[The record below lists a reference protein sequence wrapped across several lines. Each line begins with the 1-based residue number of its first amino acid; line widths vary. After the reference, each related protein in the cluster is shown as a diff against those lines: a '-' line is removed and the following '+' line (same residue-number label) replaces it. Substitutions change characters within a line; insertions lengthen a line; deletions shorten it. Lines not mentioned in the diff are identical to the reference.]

1 MKRVLYVGSVV
12 LFVLSLVACAYN
24 QPTTK
29 DISTGETVNTV
40 GPTSESGINYTVAAN
55 AGLPVDK
62 RYYKLTG
69 TVVADVSSLTRMT
82 SPGYGYITGY
92 NGYTSGYYQPP
103 TIGGKSFI
111 RLQVDKI
118 NPADTDWVAAGE
130 IVVVKG
136 TDTKLTAL
144 LPGDKVDIECRRQAE
159 AVAAIYPGEWFNPAD
174 ATTWE
179 LDYCRM
185 VSPVI
190 KTK

>member
-1 MKRVLYVGSVV
+1 MKRVL
-12 LFVLSLVACAYN
+12 FVLMSVAVLAGCGYT

-40 GPTSESGINYTVAAN
+40 GPTSESNIAYIVAAN

-62 RYYKLTG
+62 RYYLLTG

-92 NGYTSGYYQPP
+92 NGYTSGYYQAP
-103 TIGGKSFI
+103 TINGKSFI
-111 RLQVDKI
+111 RLLVSKI
-118 NPADTDWVAAGE
+118 NPGDTDWVATGD

-159 AVAAIYPGEWFNPAD
+159 AVAAIYPGEWFNPAN